1 MPWMPANTVAM
12 VGRMESTTLRRVAL
26 IALLVAV
33 WAVVVVVLGFLLF
46 GGGDEEAA
54 GTTTTTEETTTTTE
68 ETTTTHTLIATSG
81 NLTENQWHHV
91 AAVYDGDTMILYY
104 NGTPVGTRT
113 KTGTIATNPNIPV
126 WIGGN
131 PSGATHRPWHGSL
144 DELAIYNQALTP
156 QQIQTLAAGR
166 TNSDPVSVAHWP
178 MGEGS
183 GTTAAD
189 VSPNGYDAT
198 LINGPTWA
206 DGGIAFDGIDDYL
219 DAGGIDV
226 TGTAITITAWF
237 NATEL
242 THCRDWDCR
251 IISKATGVDEQDHTF
266 MISTIRSGAN
276 TRLRFRLK
284 TTTTAAE
291 TTTTA
296 AETTRSAG
304 SAAVVAATTA
314 IGVLEPYSD
323 GGAELFPPGSVEA
336 HWYQW
341 DGSYVVLYRGW
352 DAASAASRQGICAGA
367 SILPPSGPPWLF
379 VTNSPYRGDAEAIC
393 VNAAKIDPFG
403 VQSCGPL
410 LYYLTEIPID
420 EEGTLFGTLEI
431 GDASGFNGQTSEA
444 PADPEV
450 PQFEPNRAAYELPPA
465 DVDSLGTVTCEE

>member
-1 MPWMPANTVAM
+1 MTSEDASGGGISGWVW
-12 VGRMESTTLRRVAL
+12 VAL
-26 IALLVAV
+26 AGA
-33 WAVVVVVLGFLLF
+33 AAVVVVLGFLLF

-166 TNSDPVSVAHWP
+166 TNSDPVLVAHWP

-237 NATEL
+237 NATDL
-242 THCRDWDCR
+242 TQCRLADCR

-284 TTTTAAE
+284 PPTTAADTTTTAAE
-291 TTTTA
+291 TTTSA
-296 AETTRSAG
+296 A
-304 SAAVVAATTA
+304 SAAVVAATTT
-314 IGVLEPYSD
+314 IGVLEPSH
-323 GGAELFPPGSVEA
+323 PA
-336 HWYQW
+336 HIGTYALPALGMCRPYCRSW
-341 DGSYVVLYRGW
+341 
-352 DAASAASRQGICAGA
+352 AACTPSSGQSLRSQATASF
-367 SILPPSGPPWLF
+367 S
-379 VTNSPYRGDAEAIC
+379 
-393 VNAAKIDPFG
+393 
-403 VQSCGPL
+403 
-410 LYYLTEIPID
+410 
-420 EEGTLFGTLEI
+420 
-431 GDASGFNGQTSEA
+431 
-444 PADPEV
+444 
-450 PQFEPNRAAYELPPA
+450 
-465 DVDSLGTVTCEE
+465 